1 MKKLTAEYEFSPEQ
15 LEQVQ
20 TLARAVGILP
30 ATAAILYARGMDTE
44 EKMRAFLA
52 PSKEHFLPPELM
64 SGMKEAVALLT
75 QARDEGWNVA
85 VFGDYDADGIGA
97 CAVLSRALRE
107 FGIEPYLYVPERSEG
122 YGLSI
127 AAIDAIFDEFLPDL
141 IVTVDCG
148 ISCAKEVEYI
158 KELGAYVIVT
168 DHHELPEVLPDC
180 VCINPKFSDGYP
192 YDNLCG
198 AGVAFKLATA
208 LIGEKAYGLLD
219 FCALS
224 TVADSVPLLGENRD
238 IVAEGLKR
246 IAARTRPALSALL
259 GKTEEITA
267 QTLAFTL
274 APRVNAAGRMGDARA
289 ALRLFTTENEEEIL
303 PLAEKLNLYNSERQK
318 LCDELYETARAEIRK
333 NGAYGNVVMAMG
345 ENWHPGLVGIVAAR
359 IAEEFSRP
367 ALLFVKRGD
376 MLRGSAR
383 SIENVNIYEALRA
396 CSEYIEEFGGHAQAA
411 GVNVK
416 AENFDAL
423 KEALDGYIGDRY
435 TDGDFVPA
443 LCISGEEPSDLRT
456 FARELNMLE
465 PFGVGNRRPLFAFRA
480 ERLNASLLKPSSPHV
495 TVAGGSLEFM
505 YFGGAKELRLLKSD
519 VPKTLVYEY
528 NLSKF
533 RGREYLKGFVRAV
546 VYDGRCGNVELDAFE
561 NAVLSLKAERMPSAE
576 RIDAAAAEAL
586 LCEKRKSRYG
596 LCVVAR
602 SREAVERFP
611 SLSGMPVDVFTL
623 SSGSV
628 RNTVLLAPEP
638 NADLSAFRDVVFLE
652 APAAVSQNT
661 GDARVYAVNGVR
673 QNEFSG
679 FISREELL
687 AVYAALKNAG
697 GVSGESLA
705 EAAKNSRSLGFP
717 PQLFVFALA
726 VFLELGLA
734 ECSDGTIRI
743 VRGAKSDLQN
753 SAIYR
758 GAQRSGERG

>member
-1 MKKLTAEYEFSPEQ
+1 MKKLIAEYEFSPEQ
-15 LEQVQ
+15 SEEVQ
-20 TLARAVGILP
+20 KLSRAVGILP
-30 ATAAILYARGMDTE
+30 ATAGILYARGMDTE

-52 PSKEHFLPPELM
+52 PSKDHFLPPELM

-75 QARDEGWNVA
+75 RARDEGWNVA

-97 CAVLSRALRE
+97 CAIISRALKE
-107 FGIEPYLYVPERSEG
+107 FGVEPYLYVPERSEG
-122 YGLSI
+122 YGLTVN
-127 AAIDAIFDEFLPDL
+127 AIDAIFDEFLPDI

-158 KELGAYVIVT
+158 KEQGAYVIVT
-168 DHHELPEVLPDC
+168 DHHELPETLPDC
-180 VCINPKFSDGYP
+180 ICINPKFHDDYP

-208 LIGEKAYGLLD
+208 LIGKKAYELLD

-246 IAARTRPALSALL
+246 IAARPRPALAALL

-274 APRVNAAGRMGDARA
+274 APRVNAAGRMGDAHA
-289 ALRLFTTENEEEIL
+289 ALRLFTTDVEEEIY
-303 PLAEKLNLYNSERQK
+303 PLAEKLNLYNTERQK

-333 NGAYGNVVMAMG
+333 NGAYGNIVMAMG

-383 SIENVNIYEALRA
+383 SIENVNIFESLKA
-396 CSEYIEEFGGHAQAA
+396 CSAHIEEFGGHAQAA
-411 GVNVK
+411 GVNIK

-423 KEALDGYIGDRY
+423 KEALDEYIGTHY
-435 TDGDFVPA
+435 TDDDFTPA
-443 LCISGEEPSDLRT
+443 LYVSEEERTELRT
-456 FARELNMLE
+456 FAKELNLLE
-465 PFGVGNRRPLFAFRA
+465 PFGVGNRRPMFAFRA
-480 ERLNASLLKPSSPHV
+480 KRLSASALKPLSPHV
-495 TVAGGSLEFM
+495 SISGGALDFM

-546 VYDGRCGNVELDAFE
+546 VYDGRSGDVELESFE
-561 NAVLSLKAERMPSAE
+561 NAVLSMQTRRAASAE
-576 RIDAAAAEAL
+576 RLGDGEIDAL
-586 LCEKRKSRYG
+586 LTEKRKCRYG

-602 SREAVERFP
+602 SKAAVERFP

-628 RNTVLLAPEP
+628 RNTVLLAPEAT
-638 NADLSAFRDVVFLE
+638 ADLSAFRDVVFLE

-661 GDARVYAVNGVR
+661 GGARVYINDRRAD
-673 QNEFSG
+673 EFG
-679 FISREELL
+679 AYLARENLL
-687 AVYAALKNAG
+687 AVYASLKNTG
-697 GVSGESLA
+697 GVTGESIS
-705 EAAKNSRSLGFP
+705 EAAKNCSSLGYP
-717 PQLFVFALA
+717 PEQFVFALA

-734 ECSDGTIRI
+734 ECSNGAIRV
-743 VRGAKSDLQN
+743 VRGAKSDLN
-753 SAIYR
+753 CSSIYKC
-758 GAQRSGERG
+758 AQQWKERG